1 MRVGKRPLQ
10 GMKAVGEDGDEPLP
24 GAGNDPAA
32 GDAAGVAAEAHGHGE
47 ALPPAGARRPEA
59 PIHAEGHSG
68 QIPGVLQQREQGK
81 EDGHGGSITATTHAT
96 VR

>member
-1 MRVGKRPLQ
+1 MAKAPRLRADQ
-10 GMKAVGEDGDEPLP
+10 GDQRREAAIAWNEAVGEDGHQPLS
-24 GAGNDPAA
+24 GAGNDAAA

-68 QIPGVLQQREQGK
+68 QITKICTGFGNSDLA
-81 EDGHGGSITATTHAT
+81 S
-96 VR
+96 